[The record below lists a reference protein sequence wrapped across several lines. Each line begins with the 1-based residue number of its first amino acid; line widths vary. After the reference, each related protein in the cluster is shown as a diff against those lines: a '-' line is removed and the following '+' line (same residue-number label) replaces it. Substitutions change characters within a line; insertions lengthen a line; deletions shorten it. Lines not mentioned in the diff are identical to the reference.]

1 MLVFFKNNIQPL
13 TPCFFFFFTT
23 LNIIRQKGK
32 SYLGGTQ
39 VVKAQK

>member
-1 MLVFFKNNIQPL
+1 MLFFFLKQYSAADAL
-13 TPCFFFFFTT
+13 FFFFFTT